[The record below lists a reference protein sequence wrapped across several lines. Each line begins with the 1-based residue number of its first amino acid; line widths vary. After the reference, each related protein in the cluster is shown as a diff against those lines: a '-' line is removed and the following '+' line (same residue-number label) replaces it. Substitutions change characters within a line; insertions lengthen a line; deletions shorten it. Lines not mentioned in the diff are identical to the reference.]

1 MITAKSP
8 QGNLDIL
15 QASANNFYSGVS
27 MADLKGFHDT
37 HPLNSRL
44 VKQNGKLV
52 EEVYRAG
59 TPDGK
64 IPPGRYAE
72 FLRKANEYLQKA
84 WIRGRA
90 VAAEECNLTRD

>member
-8 QGNLDIL
+8 QGNLDML

-27 MADLKGFHDT
+27 MADLKNFHDA

-44 VKQNGKLV
+44 VKRNGELV

-64 IPPGRYAE
+64 IPPGRYAV
-72 FLRKANEYLQKA
+72 FLQESQRVSGK
-84 WIRGRA
+84 G
-90 VAAEECNLTRD
+90 AAYAEPGQDRSWPR

>member
-8 QGNLDIL
+8 QGKLDIL

-27 MADLKGFHDT
+27 MADLKNFHDT

-44 VKQNGKLV
+44 VKSKDGKLV

-64 IPPGRYAE
+64 VPPGLYAE
-72 FLRKANEYLQKA
+72 FLKKANELSGEGPRLCRAGPGQK
-84 WIRGRA
+84 
-90 VAAEECNLTRD
+90 CSPT